1 MISDAFAWL
10 DRATGIDYAV
20 AALIALCGLIYIAA
34 LIAESRKLAASREY
48 DASVPARGRGRGKS
62 FDDDHSG
69 RERLPHV
76 SRTRRS
82 E

>member
-1 MISDAFAWL
+1 M
-10 DRATGIDYAV
+10 IDYII

-62 FDDDHSG
+62 FPDDPEFDAAHG
-69 RERLPHV
+69 HRRRLGLTPTNERAE
-76 SRTRRS
+76 RR
-82 E
+82 